1 MTIKQVQKQVV
12 DKLDINKMDNKYY
25 SFSIVD
31 IRKLDSDDVIPYLDD
46 IEKRY
51 IKDMIKQG
59 AYYMLLVIENNTM
72 DSEMETLHPL
82 DIGSMQNLKDLDFDG
97 LTDAMNYVISLL
109 SKYNNYI
116 VNGDTIQLEYGLD
129 YSDAIVK

>member
-1 MTIKQVQKQVV
+1 M
-12 DKLDINKMDNKYY
+12 NNRYY
-25 SFSIVD
+25 SFNIVD

-51 IKDMIKQG
+51 IRDMLKQG

-72 DSEMETLHPL
+72 DSETETLHPL
-82 DIGSMQNLKDLDFDG
+82 DIGSMENLKELHFNG
-97 LTDAMNYVISLL
+97 LTSPMKYAISLL
-109 SKYNNYI
+109 SKYNSYI
-116 VNGDTIQLEYGLD
+116 VKGDVIQLEYGLD